1 MAPCTRRV
9 HTYIQLYSHLF
20 TVGVVSRKV
29 QTAKIRLPGSNKEEP
44 MKPHNGE
51 KECRPWNDCIVATL
65 PLACKKNVGDA
76 HAAVR
81 RCCWKRSNS
90 IHDSIMPYDIKKS
103 TAKPLRVLVV
113 PAPAGPGQ
121 PAIERGA
128 QSRQVALAG
137 GAASS
142 KAGKR
147 HGSRSR
153 TQRSAVG
160 QK

>member
-1 MAPCTRRV
+1 
-9 HTYIQLYSHLF
+9 
-20 TVGVVSRKV
+20 
-29 QTAKIRLPGSNKEEP
+29 

-137 GAASS
+137 GAGRSIQQGRQEAWLPVPHAAVRGRP
-142 KAGKR
+142 KIKR
-147 HGSRSR
+147 
-153 TQRSAVG
+153 
-160 QK
+160 KK